1 MKRDQGKG
9 KANSISGI
17 PMPGVL
23 IQLQGQSVETNRD
36 EEEGAFRRDDR
47 GENYARDYFDDEEE
61 RLGDLDGPYIVNK
74 DDQQWS
80 DGLKDEENDEDLGD
94 DEAILPESQP
104 LHIDLALE
112 AGMEDSLDLVLHPDN
127 IDTAAA

>member
-1 MKRDQGKG
+1 MKRNQGKG
-9 KANSISGI
+9 KAISISGI
-17 PMPGVL
+17 PMPGGLV
-23 IQLQGQSVETNRD
+23 QVEGQSVEPNRD
-36 EEEGAFRRDDR
+36 EDQGAFRRDDR

-74 DDQQWS
+74 DDHQWS
-80 DGLKDEENDEDLGD
+80 DGLKDEENEEDLGD
-94 DEAILPESQP
+94 DEAILPETQP

-112 AGMEDSLDLVLHPDN
+112 AGLEYSLEVVLSPDN